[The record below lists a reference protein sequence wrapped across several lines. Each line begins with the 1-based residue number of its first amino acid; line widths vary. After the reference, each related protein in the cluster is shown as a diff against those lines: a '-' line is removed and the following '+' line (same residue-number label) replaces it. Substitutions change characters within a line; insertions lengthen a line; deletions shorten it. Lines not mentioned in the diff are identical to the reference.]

1 MRPMPNT
8 NGSCGARNQGVS
20 SKKRHTFRLLVA
32 GAMATL
38 AGATIGCQGNPLT
51 GNSLGG
57 WNQATRV
64 PPPSLGTPKG
74 PTNYS
79 GTVGQPSIGSPSA
92 GSPSAGSP
100 SASQPTANPNSLNPA
115 NKTSQSSFPSNPLAD
130 SIAAA
135 ENQVLG
141 VTQNVTNALQQSS
154 NAINKSSN
162 AINSSVQQASAR
174 IDRLGQGVAQASE
187 VLSAAVQDPLP
198 MPPVVSGS
206 SPSPAGTAL
215 SVPGPSLAPLPALP
229 SSLPSAQP
237 AVYSPSSGSPSS
249 PGSLSDT
256 VVDPNAQW
264 RKPTPR

>member
-8 NGSCGARNQGVS
+8 NGSCGVRNHRGS
-20 SKKRHTFRLLVA
+20 PKTRGTLGILLA
-32 GAMATL
+32 GSMAAL
-38 AGATIGCQGNPLT
+38 AGATVGCQGNPLS
-51 GNSLGG
+51 GNPLGG

-79 GTVGQPSIGSPSA
+79 GTVGQPSLGSPAPSLPA
-92 GSPSAGSP
+92 ANQPSA
-100 SASQPTANPNSLNPA
+100 ASGFNPA
-115 NKTSQSSFPSNPLAD
+115 NKTTQTSFPGNPLVD
-130 SIAAA
+130 GIAAA

-154 NAINKSSN
+154 KAINNSTN

-174 IDRLGQGVAQASE
+174 LDRLGQGVAQASE
-187 VLSAAVQDPLP
+187 VLTAAVQDPLP
-198 MPPVVSGS
+198 LPPVVSGS
-206 SPSPAGTAL
+206 SPAPVVSASNIPA
-215 SVPGPSLAPLPALP
+215 P
-229 SSLPSAQP
+229 SSSA
-237 AVYSPSSGSPSS
+237 PSSSAPPSS
-249 PGSLSDT
+249 GSLSDT

>member
-8 NGSCGARNQGVS
+8 NGSCSASQQRVS
-20 SKKRHTFRLLVA
+20 SKKRHAFRLLVA
-32 GAMATL
+32 GSMATL
-38 AGATIGCQGNPLT
+38 AGAMVGCQANPLT

-74 PTNYS
+74 PNNYS
-79 GTVGQPSIGSPSA
+79 GTVGQPSIGSPST
-92 GSPSAGSP
+92 GSP

-141 VTQNVTNALQQSS
+141 VTQNVTSALQQSS

-187 VLSAAVQDPLP
+187 VLTAAVQDPLP
-198 MPPVVSGS
+198 MPPVVSGP

-215 SVPGPSLAPLPALP
+215 SVPGPSMAPLPAPP

-249 PGSLSDT
+249 PVSLSDT

>member
-1 MRPMPNT
+1 MRPTPNR
-8 NGSCGARNQGVS
+8 NGRGGARNQGGA
-20 SKKRHTFRLLVA
+20 SKSRQTHRILLV

-38 AGATIGCQGNPLT
+38 AGATAGCQGNPLS
-51 GNSLGG
+51 GNPLGG

-79 GTVGQPSIGSPSA
+79 GTVGQPSVGSPAS
-92 GSPSAGSP
+92 SLPTVNPPSA
-100 SASQPTANPNSLNPA
+100 ANGFNPA
-115 NKTSQSSFPSNPLAD
+115 NKTTQGSFPNNPLANG
-130 SIAAA
+130 IAAA

-154 NAINKSSN
+154 NAINKSTN

-187 VLSAAVQDPLP
+187 VLTAAVQDPLP
-198 MPPVVSGS
+198 LPPVVSGS
-206 SPSPAGTAL
+206 IPAPVISPSNIPT
-215 SVPGPSLAPLPALP
+215 P
-229 SSLPSAQP
+229 SSAAPSNTA
-237 AVYSPSSGSPSS
+237 PSSS
-249 PGSLSDT
+249 GSLSDT
-256 VVDPNAQW
+256 VIDPNAQW

>member
-20 SKKRHTFRLLVA
+20 SKKRHAFRLLVA
-32 GAMATL
+32 GSMATL
-38 AGATIGCQGNPLT
+38 AGATLGCQGNPLS
-51 GNSLGG
+51 GNPLGG

-64 PPPSLGTPKG
+64 PPPSLGTTKG

-92 GSPSAGSP
+92 N
-100 SASQPTANPNSLNPA
+100 QPTTNQPSVNPSSVNPSGLNTG
-115 NKTSQSSFPSNPLAD
+115 NKTTQSSFPSNPLVD
-130 SIAAA
+130 GIAAA
-135 ENQVLG
+135 ENQVFG

-154 NAINKSSN
+154 NAINKSTN

-174 IDRLGQGVAQASE
+174 IDRAGQGVAQASE
-187 VLSAAVQDPLP
+187 VLTAAVQDPLP
-198 MPPVVSGS
+198 LPPVVSGNTPAPVVSAS
-206 SPSPAGTAL
+206 SV
-215 SVPGPSLAPLPALP
+215 SVPSSAATPSAATPSAAPP
-229 SSLPSAQP
+229 SS
-237 AVYSPSSGSPSS
+237 
-249 PGSLSDT
+249 GSLSDT